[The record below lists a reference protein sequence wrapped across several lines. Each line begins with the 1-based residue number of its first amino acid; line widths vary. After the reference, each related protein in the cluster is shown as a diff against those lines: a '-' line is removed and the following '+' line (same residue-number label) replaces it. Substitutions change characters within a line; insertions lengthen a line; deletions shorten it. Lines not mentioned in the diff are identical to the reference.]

1 MRCDDEADV
10 ARAFERLRSQTEAYV
25 FSQVGRIT
33 LSVGLSEVQPGGS
46 PSVAI
51 ERADHAVN
59 FVKGRGRNQVHSHAA
74 LVARGELK
82 LSRNGGEMELF

>member
-51 ERADHAVN
+51 ERADHAMN
-59 FVKGRGRNQVHSHAA
+59 LVKVESWSRGAGS
-74 LVARGELK
+74 
-82 LSRNGGEMELF
+82 SLFQLGKGNPTAVK